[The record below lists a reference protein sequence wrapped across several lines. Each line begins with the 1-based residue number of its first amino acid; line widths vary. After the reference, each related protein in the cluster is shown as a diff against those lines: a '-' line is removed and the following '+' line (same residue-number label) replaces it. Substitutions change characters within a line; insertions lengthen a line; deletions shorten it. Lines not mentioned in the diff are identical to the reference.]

1 MTFTILF
8 VGSGDVG
15 RSALASAMVV
25 RELHRIWP
33 RSADE
38 VVARSAGVHAVEGM
52 PLPLHVE
59 TVARRRGLD
68 LGDHR
73 ATAMS
78 RGLAERA
85 DLVLTMSRKQR
96 AQIVLQYPALRPRTF
111 ALLEFLA
118 LLGSATEVRRRQPIG
133 RGERLEARLR
143 LVVAAAAA
151 RQRAVSAPADERQ
164 WDVFDP
170 YAYSLDIHETVAATI
185 EAAVHGLAGDI
196 AVLTGTRGSSSASRT
211 A

>member
-1 MTFTILF
+1 MTFTILL
-8 VGSGDVG
+8 VGSGDIG
-15 RSALASAMVV
+15 RGALATDLIV

-38 VVARSAGVHAVEGM
+38 VVAVSAGLDAVDGT
-52 PLPLHVE
+52 PLPAHVE

-78 RGLAERA
+78 PALAERA
-85 DLVLTMSRKQR
+85 DLVLTMTRTQR
-96 AQIVLQYPALRPRTF
+96 ARIVLQYPSLRSRTF

-118 LLGSATEVRRRQPIG
+118 LLTDATEARRRQPMG
-133 RGERLEARLR
+133 RGDRLEARLR
-143 LVVAAAAA
+143 LVVAAVAA
-151 RQRAVSAPADERQ
+151 RQRSRPAPADDRQ

-170 YAYSLDIHETVAATI
+170 YAYSLDIYETVATTL
-185 EAAVHGLAGDI
+185 EHAAHALVADV

>member
-8 VGSGDVG
+8 VGSGNVG
-15 RSALASAMVV
+15 RSVLAADLVV

-38 VVARSAGVHAVEGM
+38 VVALSAGVDAIDGM
-52 PLPLHVE
+52 PLAPHLE

-73 ATAMS
+73 ATPMS
-78 RGLAERA
+78 RSLAERA
-85 DLVLTMSRKQR
+85 DLVLTMTRKQR
-96 AQIVLQYPALRPRTF
+96 AQIVLQYPALRARTF

-118 LLGSATEVRRRQPIG
+118 LLGNATEVRRRQPIG

-143 LVVAAAAA
+143 LVVTVVAG
-151 RQRAVSAPADERQ
+151 RQRALPAPADERQ
-164 WDVFDP
+164 WDLFDP
-170 YAYSLDIHETVAATI
+170 YAYSLDIYETVAGTI
-185 EAAVHGLAGDI
+185 EGAAHALVADV